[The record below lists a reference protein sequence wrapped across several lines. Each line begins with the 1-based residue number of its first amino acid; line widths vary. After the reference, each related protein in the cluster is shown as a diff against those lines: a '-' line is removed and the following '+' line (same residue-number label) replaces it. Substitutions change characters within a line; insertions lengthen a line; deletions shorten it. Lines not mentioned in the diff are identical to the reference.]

1 MTGTYTGI
9 LRITMTG
16 GGAVVGAAVAGT
28 VTGRATGAGWGKAT
42 APALPRTA
50 TSANVAVVD
59 RPATAIRE
67 IAAGCRR
74 LRFLA
79 GGLRAE
85 VAAATGGLVAGTA
98 AGAGAAADAATG
110 ASGGAVAGTA
120 AGAAGYIGA
129 PNGE

>member
-1 MTGTYTGI
+1 VTGTYTGI

-28 VTGRATGAGWGKAT
+28 VTGRATGAGWGKVT

-85 VAAATGGLVAGTA
+85 VAAA
-98 AGAGAAADAATG
+98 GAEVAADAATG
-110 ASGGAVAGTA
+110 ANGAAGGVGAGTG